1 MQVCVNQPAARVKSH
16 PVDGS
21 WPPLGGQIAAHI
33 CYVRGARRVGSRL
46 TFDKDMGSRLW
57 AGGLQLLE
65 LLDVGFIPLNIT
77 PNPTSPSSGYF
88 LCNRL
93 TDAADTKLVLEMDAL
108 AAGATSMKF
117 QHLMEIM
124 IAQWL

>member
-1 MQVCVNQPAARVKSH
+1 M
-16 PVDGS
+16 
-21 WPPLGGQIAAHI
+21 
-33 CYVRGARRVGSRL
+33 
-46 TFDKDMGSRLW
+46 
-57 AGGLQLLE
+57 
-65 LLDVGFIPLNIT
+65 NIT
-77 PNPTSPSSGYF
+77 PNPTLPSSGNV

-108 AAGATSMKF
+108 AACAASMKF